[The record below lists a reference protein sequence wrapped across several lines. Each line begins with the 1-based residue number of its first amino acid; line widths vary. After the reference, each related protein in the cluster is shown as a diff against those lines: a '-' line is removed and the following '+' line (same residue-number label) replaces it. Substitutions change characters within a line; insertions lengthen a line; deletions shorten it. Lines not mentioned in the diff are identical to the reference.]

1 MKNFLSVLVLLTALI
16 VGGCSDKPV
25 LVNSHTADDR
35 VILEADGAYSIG
47 SGDTERNGIKI
58 SDGEVL
64 KVDAQITSGKLI
76 LEVEGKKYEFDKSG
90 ETFID
95 VSAGDLILAMTPE
108 SGLTGKI
115 IFSAAPK
122 P

>member
-1 MKNFLSVLVLLTALI
+1 MKKFLSILFLLTALI

-25 LVNSHTADDR
+25 IVNSHTADNR

-47 SGDTERNGIKI
+47 SGDSERNRIEI

-76 LEVEGKKYEFDKSG
+76 LEVEGQKYEFDKSG
-90 ETFID
+90 ETFIE
-95 VSAGDLILAMTPE
+95 VSAGDPIFTMTPE

-115 IFSAAPK
+115 IFSAVPK

>member
-1 MKNFLSVLVLLTALI
+1 MKKFLSVLVLLTALI

-25 LVNSHTADDR
+25 IVNSHTADNR
-35 VILEADGAYSIG
+35 IILEADGAY
-47 SGDTERNGIKI
+47 GDSERNGIEI

-76 LEVEGKKYEFDKSG
+76 LEVEGQEYEFDKSG
-90 ETFID
+90 ETFIE
-95 VSAGDLILAMTPE
+95 VSAGNRIVTMTPK

-115 IFSAAPK
+115 IFSAVPK
-122 P
+122 D